1 MASWTERAGE
11 NGPHMPSANVW
22 CEGYEILISLPNS
35 FLLVRVVWEE
45 GPENRWNHC
54 NLLLAPSAFLSSP
67 LVLSHSFNRCLSPC
81 PQFIYSLAPPSIS
94 SFFFSFLHTLLLLFN
109 KIITLHVQGT
119 SISSEHVLSSSTLSF
134 PLLSL
139 PSQRWAEPMLFQII
153 QLLKLILS

>member
-1 MASWTERAGE
+1 MDLTCHLPVSGVKGMRFWSVCQILFCLSEWSGRKDQRID
-11 NGPHMPSANVW
+11 
-22 CEGYEILISLPNS
+22 EITATS
-35 FLLVRVVWEE
+35 FWLHL
-45 GPENRWNHC
+45 
-54 NLLLAPSAFLSSP
+54 LSSP
-67 LVLSHSFNRCLSPC
+67 LVLSHSFNRCLSPF